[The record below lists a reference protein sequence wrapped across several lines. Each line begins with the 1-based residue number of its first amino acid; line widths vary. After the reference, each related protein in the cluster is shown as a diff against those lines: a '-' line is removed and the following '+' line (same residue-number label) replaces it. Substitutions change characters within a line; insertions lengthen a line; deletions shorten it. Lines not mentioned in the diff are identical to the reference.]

1 MKKGFTLIE
10 LLVVIAIIAILAAIL
25 FPVFSK
31 AREKARQTTCT
42 SNQKQ
47 IALAVSMYVQEN
59 DETVPVIDDSVYGLL
74 DVKGKIVNCPN
85 TTGQGYVFNAYLSD
99 LGLGQVTVPEA
110 VWLTADAK
118 KGATSLKGYTASDME
133 ARHAGGVIAS
143 YFDGHVVYSK
153 KLTDVTETVAGTAIA
168 DHGPSPSGS
177 FDGGMKGGVSVNAA
191 GKFDTASNLTASTAN
206 NTATTSGLKPAATDK
221 LLPNTMYSIVLND
234 VTYKLNTNNAK
245 GSVKLQAYV
254 YNGTTSTAIGKTF
267 TYTFTAN
274 TENATAADI
283 SADANGVPFFFATP
297 SWDEM
302 RGFKASDNQNLSIIV
317 VASFEMSKVADG
329 TVADGA
335 NFIKIPS
342 IDIVRFGK

>member
-47 IALAVSMYVQEN
+47 IALAVSMFVQEN
-59 DETVPVIDDSVYGLL
+59 DETMPVVDDSVWGSI

-85 TTGQGYVFNAYLSD
+85 TTGQGYVMNAYLSD
-99 LGLGQVTVPEA
+99 LGLGQVTIPEA

-118 KGATSLKGYTASDME
+118 KNATSLKGYTSSDME

-153 KLTDVTETVAGTAIA
+153 KVSDVTETVAAIAIA
-168 DHGPSPSGS
+168 DHGPSASGS
-177 FDGGMKGGVSVNAA
+177 FDTGMKGGVALSAA
-191 GKFDTASNLTASTAN
+191 GKFDIPTLSASTAN
-206 NTATTSGLKPAATDK
+206 NTATTSGLKPAAADK
-221 LLPNTMYSIVLND
+221 LLPNTMYSIILND
-234 VTYKLNTNNAK
+234 VTYKLNDTNAK
-245 GSVKLQAYV
+245 GSVKIQAYV
-254 YNGTTSTAIGKTF
+254 YNGTTLTAVGKSF

-283 SADANGVPFFFATP
+283 SADANGVPFFFAMP

-302 RGFKASDNQNLSIIV
+302 RASYKTSDNQNLSIII

-329 TVADGA
+329 TVAAGG
-335 NFIKIPS
+335 NFIKIPT
-342 IDIVRFGK
+342 IDVVRFGK